1 MLRTGDAVGAGGLIL
16 LDEST
21 DPYGVEAV
29 RASMGAIFTQKLVS
43 ARWDDFLAWLRAGPG
58 QLVATWLSEDMQDY
72 QAVRYEAPTFIL
84 IGNESQGLPEAYAAA
99 AAIRVKMPMMG
110 KADSLNAAVAGAVM
124 AYEVLHQPRQR
135 C

>member
-99 AAIRVKMPMMG
+99 ADIREIGRAHV
-110 KADSLNAAVAGAVM
+110 
-124 AYEVLHQPRQR
+124 
-135 C
+135 

>member
-1 MLRTGDAVGAGGLIL
+1 
-16 LDEST
+16 
-21 DPYGVEAV
+21 
-29 RASMGAIFTQKLVS
+29 MGAIFTQKLVS

-99 AAIRVKMPMMG
+99 ADIRVKMRSEEHTSELQ
-110 KADSLNAAVAGAVM
+110 SLMRIPYAVFC
-124 AYEVLHQPRQR
+124 LKKKIK
-135 C
+135 

>member
-43 ARWDDFLAWLRAGPG
+43 ARWDDFLAGLRAGPG

-99 AAIRVKMPMMG
+99 ADLRSEEHTSELQSLIRI
-110 KADSLNAAVAGAVM
+110 SYAAFG
-124 AYEVLHQPRQR
+124 
-135 C
+135 

>member
-72 QAVRYEAPTFIL
+72 QAVRYVAPTFIL
-84 IGNESQGLPEAYAAA
+84 IGNASQGLPEDYAAA
-99 AAIRVKMPMMG
+99 ADIRVKLPMMG
-110 KADSLNAAVAGAVM
+110 KADSLNAPVAGAVF
-124 AYEVLHQPRQR
+124 ARTTPREGKQG
-135 C
+135 